1 MATQRKRRLLTAAEE
16 AIIRQAYAR
25 GATSAEA
32 AFLACVTVSVLQAR
46 LRDQISDLRR
56 GRGNGGRRGAA
67 VDPTPEELEQR
78 RREVDERRMR
88 LLGQQPYDRRD
99 LS

>member
-1 MATQRKRRLLTAAEE
+1 MASSSKRWLTPDQERIVRA
-16 AIIRQAYAR
+16 AYAK

-32 AFLACVTVSVLQAR
+32 AFLACITVSVLQAR
-46 LRDQISDLRR
+46 LRDQIADLRR

-67 VDPTPEELEQR
+67 VDPTPEEIDAR
-78 RREVDERRMR
+78 RAEVDERRRR
-88 LLGQQPYDRRD
+88 LMGAKLCERGD